1 MVCHHCEQIAKK
13 HGKDR
18 KGIQRFRCTPCNR
31 TFTEYQDEPLEGMYL
46 PLGKAVLILNM
57 LLEGMS
63 LRSTSR
69 LTGVEMH
76 TILKLLILAGNKTDR
91 LMADKIRGLKVNE
104 VQADELWGFIKCK
117 GRTKQTKQLEDD
129 SIGSCYTY
137 VGMESDSKLV
147 LCYHLGWH
155 REQAHTVAFIEKL
168 AKATTD
174 EFQLSTDAMPGYR
187 DAVIFSELGERV
199 RYAQLIKIY
208 ESGREQKITAKRYSP
223 TKFIKAIP
231 KSVWGNP
238 DMDKLCTSH
247 IERLNLSIRTQVKR
261 LARLPLSFS
270 KKGRKPCRDDGSIL
284 RVLQFRSTAQ
294 IIKRRDTCDGSRDRE
309 KLLDFG
315 GFVTILRTTQIY
327 SITRKRISIADG
339 RERR

>member
-1 MVCHHCEQIAKK
+1 MVCHNCEEKAKK

-18 KGIQRFRCTPCNR
+18 KGSQRFRCVPCNR
-31 TFTEYQDEPLEGMYL
+31 TFTEGKEKPLQGMYL
-46 PLGKAVLILNM
+46 PIDKAVTILSM

-63 LRSTSR
+63 LRAVER

-76 TILKLLILAGNKTDR
+76 TLLKLLLLAGNKAER
-91 LMADKIRGLKVNE
+91 VMSDKIRGLKVQH

-117 GRTKQTKQLEDD
+117 DRTKHTKNIEDD
-129 SIGSCYTY
+129 SVGSCYTY
-137 VGMESDSKLV
+137 VGMENNSKLV

-155 REQAHTVAFIEKL
+155 REQPHTVAFIEKL
-168 AKATTD
+168 SAATSG

-187 DAVIFSELGERV
+187 DAVIYIELGERV

-223 TKFIKAIP
+223 TRFIKAIP

-238 DMDKLCTSH
+238 DIDKLCTSH

-261 LARLPLSFS
+261 LARLTLSFS
-270 KKGRKPCRDDGSIL
+270 KKAENLSAMMALFFAFYNFCRPHKSLNGATPAMAHGIEKTFWTIEDLL
-284 RVLQFRSTAQ
+284 R
-294 IIKRRDTCDGSRDRE
+294 
-309 KLLDFG
+309 
-315 GFVTILRTTQIY
+315 Y
-327 SITRKRISIADG
+327 
-339 RERR
+339 

>member
-1 MVCHHCEQIAKK
+1 MTCHNCEALAKK
-13 HGKDR
+13 NGKDK
-18 KGIQRFRCTPCNR
+18 KGSQRFRCVPCNR
-31 TFTEYQDEPLEGMYL
+31 TFTEYQDKPLEGMYL
-46 PLGKAVLILNM
+46 PLEKAALVLNM

-76 TILKLLILAGNKTDR
+76 TILRLLTVAGNKAER
-91 LMADKIRGLKVNE
+91 LMSDKIRNLKVKE

-117 GRTKQTKQLEDD
+117 DRTKQTKQIEDD
-129 SIGSCYTY
+129 SVGSCYTY

-168 AKATTD
+168 SKATSG

-187 DAVIFSELGERV
+187 DAVIYSELGERV

-261 LARLPLSFS
+261 LARLTLSFS
-270 KKGRKPCRDDGSIL
+270 KKAENFASMMALYFAFYNFVRPHKSLSGATPAMAHGIEKSFWTVEDLL
-284 RVLQFRSTAQ
+284 R
-294 IIKRRDTCDGSRDRE
+294 
-309 KLLDFG
+309 
-315 GFVTILRTTQIY
+315 Y
-327 SITRKRISIADG
+327 
-339 RERR
+339 